1 MSKFEVDK
9 ATDFIKFAVIN
20 IKELKRLMD
29 NGDIYIDRTLNS
41 RYCKKVGAKMCCP
54 VNYNK
59 DRSSSFIP
67 IDIKMLGELFKN
79 VPIIISSKGY

>member
-41 RYCKKVGAKMCCP
+41 RYCKKWVQRCVAQ
-54 VNYNK
+54 
-59 DRSSSFIP
+59 
-67 IDIKMLGELFKN
+67 
-79 VPIIISSKGY
+79 